1 MYLRLVILFFLPGLL
16 KCFAAAAQDSQIK
29 LGAEQT
35 ELYVPLCRDK
45 NLAIVANAASMIGST
60 HMVDSLR
67 SRNVQIT
74 AIMTPEHGFE
84 GKMSAGEQV
93 DHGQYLDIPVYSLY
107 GSTKKP
113 TSDMLNGV
121 DVVLFDL
128 QDVGV
133 RFYTYLSTLHYV
145 MEACAEQGIQLII
158 LDRPNPNDGI
168 LDGPVLD
175 TAFSSFVGLHPVP
188 LLYGMTI
195 GEYAQMIQGEGWVD
209 EALKLELSVISLR
222 NYHRQEYVLPYA
234 PSPNLPNHNAVKLY
248 PHLCLFEATTVS
260 VGRGTDLPFQLLAH
274 PEFSNSST
282 KVTPQS
288 CAAARQPK
296 LMGEECGAVLL
307 DYKLDIQE
315 EVLDLQWLLKYHA
328 FMKDREKKLINRP
341 DFFDLLAGTN
351 ELRHA
356 LERGDSWLEIRQS
369 WQSDLSQFKELRVRY
384 LIYAQE

>member
-1 MYLRLVILFFLPGLL
+1 QESNI
-16 KCFAAAAQDSQIK
+16 Q

-35 ELYVPLCRDK
+35 ELYMPLCRHK
-45 NLAIVANAASMIGST
+45 KLAIVANAATRIGST
-60 HMVDSLR
+60 HLVDSLLK
-67 SRNVQIT
+67 RNLKIT
-74 AIMTPEHGFE
+74 AILTPEHGFE

-113 TSDMLNGV
+113 TSDMLKGV
-121 DVVLFDL
+121 DVLLFDL

-145 MEACAEQGIQLII
+145 MEACAEEGIEMIV

-168 LDGPVLD
+168 IDGPVLD

-195 GEYAQMIQGEGWVD
+195 AEYAMMIHGESWIN
-209 EALKLELSVISLR
+209 EASELELMVVPLG
-222 NYHRQEYVLPYA
+222 NYHRQDYTLPHP

-260 VGRGTDLPFQLLAH
+260 VGRGTDRPFQLLAH
-274 PEFSNSST
+274 PNFENT
-282 KVTPQS
+282 LVRVTPQS
-288 CAAARQPK
+288 CAAAKYPK
-296 LMGEECGAVLL
+296 LMGQECGAVLL
-307 DYKLDIQE
+307 NYQRDIE
-315 EVLDLQWLLKYHA
+315 KKTLDLRLLLKYHA
-328 FMKDREKKLINRP
+328 FMGNRGWELINRP
-341 DFFDLLAGTN
+341 DFFDLLAGTD

-356 LERGDSWLEIRQS
+356 IERGDSWLEIRQS
-369 WQSDLSQFKELRVRY
+369 WQSDLAQFKRLRSRY
-384 LIYAQE
+384 VLYAGE